1 MEKCLTK
8 KYLIMLQKIQQTG
21 DFLRKNVSKLPKVA
35 IVLGSGLGGLTKEI
49 VVSESFEYKDIP
61 NFPVSTVVGHGG
73 KLIFGTI
80 NGVPIMAMQGRF
92 HFYEGYNM
100 QEVTFPIRVMKNI
113 GIETLILSN
122 ASGGMNPSFNIGDI
136 MVITDHINMFPTNP
150 LMGKNFDELGPR
162 FPDMSEVYDNELI
175 AKAENI
181 AQKHK
186 IKIQKG
192 IYVGVSGPCFET
204 PAEYKMFRI
213 VGGDVVGM
221 STVPE
226 AIVSRHSGM
235 KTFALSVVTDLGVD
249 GQICTVSHEEVLE
262 AANKAEPLMTTLIK
276 NLLLEI

>member
-1 MEKCLTK
+1 MEKNLTK
-8 KYLIMLQKIQQTG
+8 KYLIMLEKIQQTG
-21 DFLRKNVSKLPKVA
+21 DFLKKHVSKLPKVA

-49 VVSESFEYKDIP
+49 VISESFEYKNVP

-80 NGVPIMAMQGRF
+80 NGVSIMAMQGRF

-100 QEVTFPIRVMKNI
+100 QDVTFPIRVMKNI

-122 ASGGMNPSFNIGDI
+122 ASGGMNPNFSIGDI

-150 LMGKNFDELGPR
+150 LMGKNFEELGPR
-162 FPDMSEVYDNELI
+162 FTDMSEVYDKKLI
-175 AKAENI
+175 AKTETI
-181 AQKHK
+181 AKKHG

-192 IYVGVSGPCFET
+192 VYVGVSGPCFET

-213 VGGDVVGM
+213 IGGDVVGM

-226 AIVSRHSGM
+226 AMVARHSGM
-235 KTFALSVVTDLGVD
+235 KTFAFSVVTDLGVD
-249 GQICTVSHEEVLE
+249 GQVCTVSHKEVLE

-276 NLLLEI
+276 DLLLEI

>member
-1 MEKCLTK
+1 
-8 KYLIMLQKIQQTG
+8 MLEKIQQTG
-21 DFLRKNVSKLPKVA
+21 DFLRNNVSILPKIA

-49 VVSESFEYKDIP
+49 IVSESFEYKDIP

-80 NGVPIMAMQGRF
+80 NGVSIMAMQGRF
-92 HFYEGYNM
+92 HFYEGYHM
-100 QEVTFPIRVMKNI
+100 QDVTFPIRVMKNI
-113 GIETLILSN
+113 GIETVILSN

-249 GQICTVSHEEVLE
+249 GQICTVSHKEVLE

-276 NLLLEI
+276 DLLLEISHPLL